1 MSNRKGFTL
10 IELLVVIAIIGILVG
25 MLLPAVQ
32 MVREAARR
40 TQCSSNIRQI
50 VMATM
55 NYEGAHKR
63 IPPGWIHND
72 PLDPY
77 DAPGWGWSYHI
88 LPQVEAGTMFDRINV
103 QLPIRDPAH
112 TDVISY
118 VVPVFI
124 CSSES
129 APDQV
134 NLAETPA
141 DPHGPPPPP
150 SSAPDLIV
158 GRSSYSGVFG
168 SNEIED
174 DPMNGNGLF
183 FGNSRIR
190 LRDITDGQSNTIMIG
205 ERRNDYGRI
214 SWVGA
219 VGDIDE
225 PFARIVGSADHVPNH
240 RDGHFEDFRSFH
252 RVGANF
258 AFADGSTRL
267 LSDTID
273 QNVYWALAT
282 RAGEEVFH
290 LEN

>member
-1 MSNRKGFTL
+1 MPRRSGFTL

-50 VMATM
+50 VIATL

-63 IPPGWIHND
+63 IPPGWMHHD
-72 PLDPY
+72 PTDPF
-77 DAPGWGWSYHI
+77 DHPGWGWSYHI
-88 LPQVEAGTMFDRINV
+88 LPQVEAANIYDRINV
-103 QLPIRDPAH
+103 SLPIRDPSHAE
-112 TDVISY
+112 VISY

-134 NLAETPA
+134 DLSETPHH
-141 DPHGPPPPP
+141 PHDPPPPP
-150 SSAPDLIV
+150 SGAPSLIV

-174 DPMNGNGLF
+174 DPLNGNGLF

-190 LRDITDGQSNTIMIG
+190 LRDITDGLSNTIMIG

-214 SWVGA
+214 GWVGS
-219 VGDIDE
+219 VGDIAE

-240 RDGHFEDFRSFH
+240 RHGHFEDFRSFH

-258 AFADGSTRL
+258 AFADGSTQL
-267 LSDTID
+267 ISDTID
-273 QNVYWALAT
+273 EDVYWALAT
-282 RAGEEVFH
+282 RAGDEVNR
-290 LEN
+290 LEF